1 MDEKD
6 IKKALDSF
14 ENDDFISAKE
24 IVKNVVKQAKNEYLK
39 SKLGLTKDI
48 EPPKQ
53 KQVVQK
59 LAEEKKKK

>member
-14 ENDDFISAKE
+14 ESDDFISAKE
-24 IVKNVVKQAKNEYLK
+24 IVKDVVKQAKNEYLK
-39 SKLGLTKDI
+39 GKLGLTKDI

-59 LAEEKKKK
+59 PAEEKKKK